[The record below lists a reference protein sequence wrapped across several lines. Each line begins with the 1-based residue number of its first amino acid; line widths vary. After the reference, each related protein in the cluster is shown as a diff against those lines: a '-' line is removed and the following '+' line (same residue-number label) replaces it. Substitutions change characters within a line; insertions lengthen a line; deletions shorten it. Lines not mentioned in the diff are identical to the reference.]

1 VLITRLIFFGALP
14 YMPGGEN
21 FTSSM
26 SQMMKYR
33 LPSQAPEQL
42 GYERIKF
49 NLAESSVRD
58 RSLRELGLNLEET
71 QLCYDDHLGLP
82 GLRKLMA
89 EQGDGLS
96 EDDILVTAGA
106 SAALFIIATS
116 LLGKGDHIVV
126 ARPNYATNIETP
138 RAIGC
143 DISYLELTH
152 ENQYRVDID
161 ELESLFGLRRS
172 M

>member
-1 VLITRLIFFGALP
+1 
-14 YMPGGEN
+14 
-21 FTSSM
+21 
-26 SQMMKYR
+26 MKYR